1 VTFYLSAELGS
12 DYVLRSRH
20 KKEQSRCA
28 GYDSVAL
35 PRYVG
40 FAAMALYQLLRKEI
54 DTPEGGSFTPEE
66 VVVLGTAY
74 EAILVVLRLNDR
86 LDPITE
92 IIATKVIQLF
102 QSGERDPTQICNR
115 AIKELGIPILD
126 GGDS

>member
-1 VTFYLSAELGS
+1 
-12 DYVLRSRH
+12 
-20 KKEQSRCA
+20 
-28 GYDSVAL
+28 
-35 PRYVG
+35 
-40 FAAMALYQLLRKEI
+40 MALYQLLRKEI

-115 AIKELGIPILD
+115 AIKQLGIPILD